1 MFGLFQTNPQS
12 HLRRAMMLLR
22 EAHMARIEH
31 QAAAEHH
38 EALAA
43 MYAQRAARLEREI
56 YDNQPM
62 AMRENLGGGSAAP
75 MIDEKAPLYALDGR
89 RRTDAIGG

>member
-1 MFGLFQTNPQS
+1 MFSLFQTNPQV
-12 HLRRAMMLLR
+12 HLRRAMALLR

-38 EALAA
+38 KALAA

-56 YDNQPM
+56 YDNRPM
-62 AMRENLGGGSAAP
+62 SLRENLDGGATP
-75 MIDEKAPLYALDGR
+75 TIDEKAPLFALDGR
-89 RRTDAIGG
+89 RRANAIGR

>member
-1 MFGLFQTNPQS
+1 MFGLFQPNPQD
-12 HLRRAMMLLR
+12 HLRRAMVLLR

-38 EALAA
+38 EALAD

-62 AMRENLGGGSAAP
+62 SMRDNLGGGAAP
-75 MIDEKAPLYALDGR
+75 LIDEKAALYALDGR
-89 RRTDAIGG
+89 RRTDAIGR